1 MKRDSNADN
10 SNSGTQYLIKEK
22 QLSIVSPNCPNCLVI
37 IGPTAV
43 GKTEI
48 GIKLAEKIGGEII
61 SADSRQVYR
70 FMDIGT
76 AKPAPDDCRRI
87 PHHMIDVVDPGENY
101 TAADYMRGARRAI
114 EAILEKG
121 KIPLLVGGSGLYI
134 RAVIDGIF
142 PGPGENSEVREKLEI
157 TAEKFGL
164 ASLYRR
170 LSEVDSTA
178 ASHIHPNDKRRIIRA
193 LEVYEITGQ
202 PISALQEEAKLK
214 GADYNPVMIGLNRQR
229 EGLYRRIDERVDSI
243 FQCGF
248 IEEVESL
255 LKKGYEES
263 LISMEALGYREVIR
277 FLRGEINLDEA
288 KIKVK
293 RNTHHYAKR
302 QLTWFRKDRR
312 ITWFDLGREEK
323 PEETIE
329 AICRFLS
336 RS

>member
-10 SNSGTQYLIKEK
+10 LIV
-22 QLSIVSPNCPNCLVI
+22 IV
-37 IGPTAV
+37 GPTAV

-76 AKPAPDDCRRI
+76 AKPTPDDCRRI
-87 PHHMIDVVDPGENY
+87 PHYMIDVVNPNEDY
-101 TAADYMRGARRAI
+101 TAADYSRGARKAI
-114 EAILEKG
+114 EKIFGKG

-142 PGPGENSEVREKLEI
+142 PGPGENPEVREKLEI

-164 ASLYRR
+164 ASLYRK
-170 LSEVDSTA
+170 LSEVDPTA
-178 ASHIHPNDKRRIIRA
+178 ASRIHPNDKRRIIRA
-193 LEVYEITGQ
+193 LEVYEATGK
-202 PISALQEEAKLK
+202 PISALQESAKTE
-214 GADYNPVMIGLNRQR
+214 GAAYNPVMIGLNRQR
-229 EGLYRRIDERVDSI
+229 EELYRRIDERVDSI

-277 FLRGEINLDEA
+277 FLRGEINLDEV

-293 RNTHHYAKR
+293 RNTHHYARR
-302 QLTWFRKDRR
+302 QLTWFRKDRG
-312 ITWFDLGREEK
+312 ITWFNMESGEK
-323 PEETIE
+323 PEQIADTI
-329 AICRFLS
+329 CQFLS
-336 RS
+336 IKT